1 MYGTRPTSM
10 PAPLD
15 PESDHPTRA
24 LVEEF
29 SAIAAHVHSSEDY
42 EDSMRRI
49 TDAAVHAVDGCE
61 VASISLL
68 EKSGPVTHAA
78 TGPLADEG
86 DQIQYREKEG
96 PCLDAAMQERWVYT
110 RDMKAADRWPR
121 TASRLVSEL
130 GVASMLSCRMAL
142 DEAPNTTLGG
152 INMYATRT
160 DAFSEQDQ
168 MLAILLS
175 SLGAVV
181 VDASRQ
187 QANLRAAIESRQ
199 LIGEAIGI
207 MRSQRGMSRE
217 DAFEALSKASQR
229 MNIKLRD
236 LAQHIADGKPLSP
249 EA

>member
-1 MYGTRPTSM
+1 MS
-10 PAPLD
+10 APID
-15 PESDHPTRA
+15 PGPEHPTRA
-24 LVEEF
+24 LVDEF
-29 SAIAAHVHSSEDY
+29 AAIAAHIHSSEDY

-68 EKSGPVTHAA
+68 EKSGPVTYAA
-78 TGPLADEG
+78 TGQLAHDG
-86 DQIQYREKEG
+86 DRIQYQENEG

-110 RDMKAADRWPR
+110 RDLKTTDRWPR
-121 TASRLVSEL
+121 SASRLASEL
-130 GVASMLSCRMAL
+130 GVASMFSCRLAL
-142 DEAPNTTLGG
+142 DAAPNATLGG
-152 INMYATRT
+152 INMYATKT
-160 DAFSEQDQ
+160 DAFSESDQ

-187 QANLRAAIESRQ
+187 QANLRAAIQSRQ

-217 DAFEALSKASQR
+217 DAFSALAKASQR
-229 MNIKLRD
+229 MNVKLRD
-236 LAQHIADGKPLSP
+236 LAEQIADGKPPSP
-249 EA
+249 GV

>member
-1 MYGTRPTSM
+1 M
-10 PAPLD
+10 PVPIE
-15 PESDHPTRA
+15 PSPDHPTRA
-24 LVEEF
+24 LVDEF
-29 SAIAAHVHSSEDY
+29 AAIATHVHSSEDY

-49 TDAAVHAVDGCE
+49 TDAAVHAIDGCE

-78 TGPLADEG
+78 TGPLAHDG
-86 DQIQYREKEG
+86 DQIQYQEKEG

-110 RDMKAADRWPR
+110 PDLRTTGRWPR
-121 TASRLVSEL
+121 SASRLAGEL
-130 GVASMLSCRMAL
+130 GVASMFSCRLTLEA
-142 DEAPNTTLGG
+142 APNATLGG
-152 INMYATRT
+152 INLYATKT

-217 DAFEALSKASQR
+217 EAFAALSKASQR
-229 MNIKLRD
+229 MNVKLRD
-236 LAQHIADGKPLSP
+236 LAEQIADGKPPSP
-249 EA
+249 GA

>member
-1 MYGTRPTSM
+1 MPVPTD
-10 PAPLD
+10 PAS
-15 PESDHPTRA
+15 EHPTRA
-24 LVEEF
+24 LVDEF
-29 SAIAAHVHSSEDY
+29 AAIAAHVHSSEDY

-61 VASISLL
+61 VASLSLL
-68 EKSGPVTHAA
+68 EKSGPVTYAA
-78 TGPLADEG
+78 TGPLADKG
-86 DQIQYREKEG
+86 
-96 PCLDAAMQERWVYT
+96 
-110 RDMKAADRWPR
+110 
-121 TASRLVSEL
+121 LVSEL
-130 GVASMLSCRMAL
+130 GVASMFSCRLAL
-142 DEAPNTTLGG
+142 EAAPNATLGG
-152 INMYATRT
+152 INMYATKT

-217 DAFEALSKASQR
+217 DAFAALSKASQR
-229 MNIKLRD
+229 MNVKLRD
-236 LAQHIADGKPLSP
+236 LAEQIADGKHVSP
-249 EA
+249 DS

>member
-1 MYGTRPTSM
+1 M
-10 PAPLD
+10 PVPID
-15 PESDHPTRA
+15 PASDHPTRA
-24 LVEEF
+24 LVDEF
-29 SAIAAHVHSSEDY
+29 AAIASHVRSSENY

-49 TDAAVHAVDGCE
+49 TEAAVHAVDGCE

-68 EKSGPVTHAA
+68 ERSGPVTHAA

-86 DQIQYREKEG
+86 DQIQYQEMEG
-96 PCLDAAMQERWVYT
+96 PCLDAAMHERWVYT
-110 RDMKAADRWPR
+110 RDLKATDRWPR
-121 TASRLVSEL
+121 SASRLSSEL
-130 GVASMLSCRMAL
+130 GVASMFSCRLAL
-142 DEAPNTTLGG
+142 EAAPNATLGG
-152 INMYATRT
+152 INMYATKT
-160 DAFSEQDQ
+160 DAFSEPDQ

-207 MRSQRGMSRE
+207 MRSQSGMSRE
-217 DAFEALSKASQR
+217 DAFAALSQASQR

-236 LAQHIADGKPLSP
+236 LAERIADGKPMST

>member
-1 MYGTRPTSM
+1 M

-15 PESDHPTRA
+15 PASDHPTRA
-24 LVEEF
+24 LVDEF
-29 SAIAAHVHSSEDY
+29 AAIAAHVHSSEDY

-49 TDAAVHAVDGCE
+49 TDAAVHAIDGCE
-61 VASISLL
+61 VASLSLL

-78 TGPLADEG
+78 TGPLADLG
-86 DQIQYREKEG
+86 DKIQYEEMEG
-96 PCLDAAMQERWVYT
+96 PCLDAAMQERWIYT
-110 RDMKAADRWPR
+110 RDLKTTDRWPKS
-121 TASRLVSEL
+121 AARLVSEL
-130 GVASMLSCRMAL
+130 GVASMFSCRLAL
-142 DEAPNTTLGG
+142 EAAPNATLGG

-217 DAFEALSKASQR
+217 DAFAALSKASQR
-229 MNIKLRD
+229 MNVKLRD
-236 LAQHIADGKPLSP
+236 LAEQIADGKSLSP
-249 EA
+249 ER

>member
-1 MYGTRPTSM
+1 MS
-10 PAPLD
+10 
-15 PESDHPTRA
+15 SDHAGAQQQPTRA
-24 LVEEF
+24 LIDEF
-29 SAIAAHVHSSEDY
+29 AEIAAHVHSSEDY

-49 TDAAVHAVDGCE
+49 TEAAVHAIEGCE

-68 EKSGPVTHAA
+68 ERAGPKTHAA
-78 TGPLADEG
+78 TGPLADAG
-86 DQIQYREKEG
+86 DQIQYAEMEG
-96 PCLDAAMQERWVYT
+96 PCLDAAMQERWIYT
-110 RDMKAADRWPR
+110 PDLKSTKRWPR
-121 TASRLVSEL
+121 SSVRLVNEL
-130 GVASMLSCRMAL
+130 GVASMFSCRLAL
-142 DEAPNTTLGG
+142 EAAPNQTLGG
-152 INMYATRT
+152 INMYATKPA
-160 DAFSEQDQ
+160 AFSDQDQ

-207 MRSQRGMSRE
+207 MRAQRSMSRE
-217 DAFEALSKASQR
+217 EAFTALSKASQR

-236 LAQHIADGKPLSP
+236 LAEQIADGNHGPP

>member
-1 MYGTRPTSM
+1 M
-10 PAPLD
+10 PAPHD
-15 PESDHPTRA
+15 PASDHPTRA
-24 LVEEF
+24 LVDEF
-29 SAIAAHVHSSEDY
+29 AAIAAHVHSSEDY

-49 TDAAVHAVDGCE
+49 TDAAVHSVDGCE

-78 TGPLADEG
+78 TGPLAHEG
-86 DQIQYREKEG
+86 DQIQYQEKEG

-110 RDMKAADRWPR
+110 PDLKTTDRWPR
-121 TASRLVSEL
+121 SASRLSSEL
-130 GVASMLSCRMAL
+130 GVASMFSCRLAL
-142 DEAPNTTLGG
+142 EAAPNATLGG
-152 INMYATRT
+152 INMYATKA
-160 DAFSEQDQ
+160 DAFSESDQ

-217 DAFEALSKASQR
+217 DAFAALSKASQR
-229 MNIKLRD
+229 MNVKLRD
-236 LAQHIADGKPLSP
+236 LAEQIADGKPVST
-249 EA
+249 ET

>member
-1 MYGTRPTSM
+1 M

-15 PESDHPTRA
+15 PASAHPTRA
-24 LVEEF
+24 LVDEF
-29 SAIAAHVHSSEDY
+29 AAIAAHVHSSEDY

-49 TDAAVHAVDGCE
+49 TDAAVHAVEGCE
-61 VASISLL
+61 VASLSLL

-86 DQIQYREKEG
+86 DQIQYQEKEG

-110 RDMKAADRWPR
+110 RDLKTTDRWPR
-121 TASRLVSEL
+121 SAARLVSEL
-130 GVASMLSCRMAL
+130 GVASMFSCRLAL
-142 DEAPNTTLGG
+142 EAAPNATLGG
-152 INMYATRT
+152 INMYATKP

-217 DAFEALSKASQR
+217 DAFAALSKASQR
-229 MNIKLRD
+229 MNVKLRD
-236 LAQHIADGKPLSP
+236 LAEQIADGQPLSP
-249 EA
+249 EAKLP